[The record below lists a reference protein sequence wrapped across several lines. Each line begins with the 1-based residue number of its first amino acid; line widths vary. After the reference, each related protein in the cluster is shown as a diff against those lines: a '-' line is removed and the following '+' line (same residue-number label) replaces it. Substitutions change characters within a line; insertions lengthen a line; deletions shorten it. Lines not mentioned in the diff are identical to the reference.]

1 MLLYFCSKKRI
12 VTNETLETEVN
23 APAPLNLPFGKL
35 FFGYKIVPYI
45 KPSDSGGEG
54 SSEASATASG
64 SGSGSAS
71 TTTPEAFTG
80 SGNSLTGRS
89 IGPASLGSSAKG
101 KGKEKETPSSS
112 ESAKDVESKWGK
124 GNRLTGGPPSRA
136 AAAAAASSRRA
147 TGDGPVGA
155 GGARAPRSNDRLT
168 GPTRP
173 VRERSPTPDWGVD
186 DDDDVIYIDS
196 D

>member
-1 MLLYFCSKKRI
+1 MLLYLCSKKRI

-35 FFGYKIVPYI
+35 FFGYKIVPYT

-54 SSEASATASG
+54 SSEPSATA

-71 TTTPEAFTG
+71 TTTPQVFTG

-101 KGKEKETPSSS
+101 KGKEKETTSS
-112 ESAKDVESKWGK
+112 ETSKDVESKWGK
-124 GNRLTGGPPSRA
+124 GNRLTGGPPSRS
-136 AAAAAASSRRA
+136 AAAAASSRRA

-155 GGARAPRSNDRLT
+155 GGARAPRPNDRST